1 MSDLKYR
8 LSHIKM
14 SVKSPAFVLQLLWG
28 MCVLMCDVRLRK
40 KKVPKPWMNEQKGKG
55 SLCYI
60 IICSLM
66 SSEAFN

>member
-40 KKVPKPWMNEQKGKG
+40 KKCQNHGWMSRKEKEVCVT
-55 SLCYI
+55 S
-60 IICSLM
+60 
-66 SSEAFN
+66 